1 MEYTMPE
8 KAAEPVNG
16 GDGYDLEFVF
26 NKKLEGTTC
35 TYDDLIFMPGT
46 LRDDE
51 CDDASMIDFRGESRW
66 CHSVVTEHSVLFCCA
81 DSVTLLSLASILPT
95 VLTVR
100 RLHQLPHGPGGS
112 VQPLQP
118 QHQAECAIR

>member
-66 CHSVVTEHSVLFCCA
+66 CHFVVPEHSVLLCCA
-81 DSVTLLSLASILPT
+81 DSVTLLLLSTLCCFVVPT
-95 VLTVR
+95 VSLCC
-100 RLHQLPHGPGGS
+100 HWFPFYQ
-112 VQPLQP
+112 Q
-118 QHQAECAIR
+118 C

>member
-1 MEYTMPE
+1 MPE

-66 CHSVVTEHSVLFCCA
+66 CHFVVTEHSVLFLLCRQCHFVVTGFHSTNSA
-81 DSVTLLSLASILPT
+81 DRP
-95 VLTVR
+95 
-100 RLHQLPHGPGGS
+100 
-112 VQPLQP
+112 
-118 QHQAECAIR
+118 